1 MEFVGGKV
9 FVGGVEVGA
18 TGMTWWDEA
27 DGTRLYL
34 LTGGIEPAYQGRGYG
49 RRVLAWQEE
58 RAREAAAGG
67 PGTAV
72 FGTNPVSERDVALVR
87 AAGYHVAF
95 TRVRM
100 TMPLADPGTPSEP
113 GPVAERGT
121 VALPEGVV
129 LRGASAADHRAV
141 FEANA
146 EVFGGGSLGYVQDS
160 FEEFE
165 QDVADDFPD
174 YGLWSLAWD
183 GDRLAGWVIS
193 GRDDTPWVGV
203 RPDWRRRGLASA
215 LLRANHAALWKSGV
229 RRASLWTVLEN
240 PTGSVALYE
249 RAGYRIVE
257 RQPRYRK
264 PVGGQ

>member
-1 MEFVGGKV
+1 MEFADGRAYVDGI
-9 FVGGVEVGA
+9 EVGT
-18 TGMTWWDEA
+18 TGMRCWDEA

-34 LTGGIEPAYQGRGYG
+34 LTGQVHLAYQERGYG

-58 RAREAAAGG
+58 RAREAAAGS
-67 PGTAV
+67 PGTAM

-87 AAGYHVAF
+87 AAGYRVAF

-100 TMPLADPGTPSEP
+100 TMELTGS
-113 GPVAERGT
+113 GR
-121 VALPEGVV
+121 VALPAGVV
-129 LRGASAADHRAV
+129 LRPASEADHRAV
-141 FEANA
+141 FEGNA
-146 EVFGGGSLGYVQDS
+146 EVFGGSSLGYVQDS

-174 YGLWSLAWD
+174 HGLWSLAWD
-183 GDRLAGWVIS
+183 GDRLAGWVVS

-203 RPDWRRRGLASA
+203 RADWRRRGLATA
-215 LLRANHAALWKSGV
+215 LLQANHAALWKSGV
-229 RRASLWTVLEN
+229 RAASLWTVLEN

-257 RQPRYRK
+257 RQERYRK
-264 PVGGQ
+264 PIDGR

>member
-1 MEFVGGKV
+1 MEFVDGRV
-9 FVGGVEVGA
+9 VVGGVVVGSA
-18 TGMTWWDEA
+18 GMRWWDEA

-34 LTGGIEPAYQGRGYG
+34 LTGGVEAAYQRLGYG
-49 RRVLAWQEE
+49 RRILAWQEE
-58 RAREAAAGG
+58 QAREAAVGIS
-67 PGTAV
+67 GTAV
-72 FGTNPVSERDVALVR
+72 LGTNPVSERDLALVR
-87 AAGYHVAF
+87 AAGYEVAF

-100 TMPLADPGTPSEP
+100 TMPLSAPSE
-113 GPVAERGT
+113 GE
-121 VALPEGVV
+121 LPEGVV
-129 LRGASAADHRAV
+129 LRAASAADHRAV
-141 FEANA
+141 FDANA
-146 EVFGGGSLGYVQDS
+146 EVFGGSSLGYVQDS

-183 GDRLAGWVIS
+183 GDRLAGWVVS

-203 RPDWRRRGLASA
+203 RADWRRRGLASA
-215 LLRANHAALWKSGV
+215 LLRANHAALRKSGV
-229 RRASLWTVLEN
+229 RRASLWTVVEN

-264 PVGGQ
+264 PIDGRRET